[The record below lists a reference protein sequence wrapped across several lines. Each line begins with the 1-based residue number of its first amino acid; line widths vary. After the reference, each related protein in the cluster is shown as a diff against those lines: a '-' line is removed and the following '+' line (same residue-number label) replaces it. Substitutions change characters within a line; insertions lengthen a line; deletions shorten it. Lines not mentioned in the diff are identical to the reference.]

1 MSPVERIQFRPL
13 LDKLLE
19 DPASLGIVLASCRPA
34 TSSEM
39 TLAWPRLYFVDAG
52 YPLQMSSTES
62 DDSQVDAGLAALVGR
77 CVDLIQG
84 EEPQG
89 LHLLRQ
95 LREVFTDLYAAL
107 IKLPGLGIYP
117 ARTSRVRPTDSHER
131 EESGIRN
138 QLIQRLP
145 SELYWSALRPLT
157 WETVADTGV
166 QVIAD
171 ALLDL
176 RRQMLL
182 DARPIP
188 PSLLRDEVPEL
199 GGPILAVLTILQE
212 VVSDLEAYGKD

>member
-1 MSPVERIQFRPL
+1 V
-13 LDKLLE
+13 
-19 DPASLGIVLASCRPA
+19 
-34 TSSEM
+34 
-39 TLAWPRLYFVDAG
+39 WPRLYVVDAG
-52 YPLQMSSTES
+52 YPLNMGPKDS
-62 DDSQVDAGLAALVGR
+62 DDRQTDAVLAALVGR
-77 CVDLIQG
+77 CLDLIQG
-84 EEPQG
+84 AEPQG

-95 LREVFTDLYAAL
+95 LREAFTDLYAAL

-117 ARTSRVRPTDSHER
+117 ALTIRVPPTDSQED
-131 EESGIRN
+131 EEGGIRN

-157 WETVADTGV
+157 WETVADAGV
-166 QVIAD
+166 KAIAD

-188 PSLLRDEVPEL
+188 PSLLRDESPEL

-212 VVSDLEAYGKD
+212 VVSDLEAYAKD

>member
-1 MSPVERIQFRPL
+1 
-13 LDKLLE
+13 
-19 DPASLGIVLASCRPA
+19 
-34 TSSEM
+34 
-39 TLAWPRLYFVDAG
+39 VDA
-52 YPLQMSSTES
+52 
-62 DDSQVDAGLAALVGR
+62 VLAALVGR
-77 CVDLIQG
+77 CLDLIQG
-84 EEPQG
+84 GEPQD

-95 LREVFTDLYAAL
+95 LREALTDLYAAL

-117 ARTSRVRPTDSHER
+117 AMTSRVPPTDSQKR
-131 EESGIRN
+131 RESGIRN

-145 SELYWSALRPLT
+145 SGLYWSALRPLT

-166 QVIAD
+166 QGIAD

-212 VVSDLEAYGKD
+212 VVSDLEAY